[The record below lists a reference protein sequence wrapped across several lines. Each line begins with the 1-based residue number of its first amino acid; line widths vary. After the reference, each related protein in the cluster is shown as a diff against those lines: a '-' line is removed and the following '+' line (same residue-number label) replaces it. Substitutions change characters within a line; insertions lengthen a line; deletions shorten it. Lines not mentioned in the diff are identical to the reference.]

1 MTRVPTI
8 KLPKGD
14 AIAQL
19 GLGTWQ
25 MGDSA
30 GRRADEVKALKVG
43 LDLGMTVVDT
53 AEMYASGGA
62 EEIVGDAIAGRRDG
76 VYLVSKVLP
85 QNSSA
90 KGTVAACERSLKR
103 LKTDRLDLYLL
114 HWRGSYALSETLEGF
129 TALVKAGKIRGWGVS
144 NFDVDDMEELVLLTG
159 GADATTNQV
168 IYSLRRRGIEFD
180 LVPWQ
185 KSRKIPLMAYSPLD
199 QGRVLSSRD
208 LAAVAARHKASPAQ
222 VALAWVMHD
231 PIVFTIPKAGSEA
244 HVRDNYAALNIKL
257 TNEDLAQLDK
267 AFPPPAKKRPLE
279 ST

>member
-1 MTRVPTI
+1 MTSMPKTR
-8 KLPKGD
+8 LPNGET
-14 AIAQL
+14 IAQL

-25 MGDSA
+25 MGES
-30 GRRADEVKALKVG
+30 RAKRAEEVKALKLG

-62 EEIVGDAIAGRRDG
+62 EEVVGEAIQGRRDS

-85 QNSSA
+85 QNAST
-90 KGTVAACERSLKR
+90 KGTVTACEKSLKR
-103 LKTDRLDLYLL
+103 MKTDRLDLYLL

-129 TALVKAGKIRGWGVS
+129 MHLIKAGKIRAFGVS
-144 NFDVDDMEELVLLTG
+144 NFDVEDMEEWMALKG
-159 GADATTNQV
+159 GDAVATNQV
-168 IYSLRRRGIEFD
+168 IYSLKRRGIEFD

-185 KSRKIPLMAYSPLD
+185 KQRHIPVMAYSPLD

-208 LAAVAARHKASPAQ
+208 LAAVAARHKTSPAS
-222 VALAWVMHD
+222 VALAWVMRD

-244 HVRDNYAALNIKL
+244 HVRENHAALNVKL
-257 TNEDLAQLDK
+257 TAEDLAQLDR
-267 AFPPPAKKRPLE
+267 AFPPPAWKKPLE